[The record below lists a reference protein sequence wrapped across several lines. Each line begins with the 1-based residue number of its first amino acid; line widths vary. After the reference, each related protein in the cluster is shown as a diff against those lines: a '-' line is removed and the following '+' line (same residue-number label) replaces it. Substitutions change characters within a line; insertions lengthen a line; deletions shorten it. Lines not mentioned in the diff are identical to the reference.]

1 MNFAHPAWL
10 ILLVLPPLLGV
21 AAVVAARLR
30 GGQWAAFIAP
40 RLRGSLLKHGTR
52 LPHWFSLVFLLAASA
67 VMIAAMA
74 RPQGNAGTRSE
85 KSLGRNVLFALDL
98 SRSMRV
104 QDVKPDRLSRAKM
117 TIYELMEAMP
127 NERVG
132 LIGFAGTAYVYA
144 PLTIDHRAVRETVEQ
159 IDETWTTRG
168 GSNLGAALH
177 LAIETLKETGQKNNA
192 LVILSDGEKHDDD
205 LADLIDQ
212 AVQAG
217 VFIVAIGVG
226 TEDGDYVPNPDFPED
241 RMVDRE
247 GQPVISR
254 LQSGVLRQLASETRG
269 RYAVASG
276 TAGMAEMVRAVVED
290 LDTFEIEGRERAVAV
305 EFYQW
310 LLLPA
315 FVFMIAST
323 IAATRWRAVQ
333 TAAIAASAFL
343 TTTGGARADRVSDAR
358 DALRSG
364 DHAAAREAY
373 RDLAETTPFDARRA
387 RFRLGEATA
396 ALRAGDFRAARDAF
410 SGALLSSDPEV
421 RANAH
426 LGMGRSLFQLGW
438 LVLADSPYPESAE
451 QIPAMEDFDEMVRAK
466 LDAIR
471 QSEDSTEELRRMKSL
486 VSNWT
491 DAVRHFE
498 SAGSLPAARQ
508 NGQVTLAYLKRL
520 MELIEEDRQQNEDSL
535 PQEQPQS
542 GQGEQPEGEPQEGEG
557 GEPREQDGSGEDQPR
572 ESGSEGQGD
581 ETQEDGNQPR
591 ESERPR
597 DGGDNG
603 DDQGKQPVDPN
614 ESPEERSRRI
624 LGENADLEKGPPVP
638 GRHEFSPPEKDW

>member
-1 MNFAHPAWL
+1 MNFAHPVWL
-10 ILLVLPPLLGV
+10 ILLMLPPLLGV
-21 AAVVAARLR
+21 AAVLAARLR

-40 RLRGSLLKHGTR
+40 RLRGTLLKRGTR
-52 LPHWFSLVFLLAASA
+52 LPHWLSLVFLLAATA
-67 VMIAAMA
+67 AMIAAMA

-117 TIYELMEAMP
+117 TIYELMEGMP
-127 NERVG
+127 NERMG

-159 IDETWTTRG
+159 IDENWITRG
-168 GSNLGAALH
+168 GSNLGDALR

-205 LADLIDQ
+205 LDDLIDQ

-226 TEDGDYVPNPDFPED
+226 TEDGDYVPNPDFPQG
-241 RMVDRE
+241 RMVDRD

-254 LQSGVLRQLASETRG
+254 LQSDVMRQLASETRG
-269 RYAVASG
+269 RYTVASG
-276 TAGMAEMVRAVVED
+276 TAGMAEMVRDVVND
-290 LDTFEIEGRERAVAV
+290 LDTFEIEGRERAIAV

-315 FVFMIAST
+315 ILFMIAST

-333 TAAIAASAFL
+333 TAAIAAAAFL
-343 TTTGGARADRVSDAR
+343 TSTGGARADRVSDAR
-358 DALRSG
+358 DALKSG
-364 DHAAAREAY
+364 NHAAAREAY

-410 SGALLSSDPEV
+410 SGALLSGNPEV
-421 RANAH
+421 RGNSH

-438 LVLADSPYPESAE
+438 LVLDGTPYPESTE
-451 QIPAMEDFDEMVRAK
+451 DIPTMEDFDEMVRAK

-471 QSEDSTEELRRMKSL
+471 QSEDSTEEMRRMKSL
-486 VSNWT
+486 VTNWT
-491 DAVRHFE
+491 DALRHFE
-498 SAGSLPAARQ
+498 SAGSLPAARH
-508 NGQVTLAYLKRL
+508 NRDVTMTYLKRL
-520 MELIEEDRQQNEDSL
+520 MELIEEDRQQTEDSL
-535 PQEQPQS
+535 PQEPPQS

-572 ESGSEGQGD
+572 ESEGGREGGEPREGGEQA
-581 ETQEDGNQPR
+581 R
-591 ESERPR
+591 ESEQPR
-597 DGGDNG
+597 DGEGEGDE
-603 DDQGKQPVDPN
+603 QGKQPVDPN
-614 ESPEERSRRI
+614 ESPEERARRI